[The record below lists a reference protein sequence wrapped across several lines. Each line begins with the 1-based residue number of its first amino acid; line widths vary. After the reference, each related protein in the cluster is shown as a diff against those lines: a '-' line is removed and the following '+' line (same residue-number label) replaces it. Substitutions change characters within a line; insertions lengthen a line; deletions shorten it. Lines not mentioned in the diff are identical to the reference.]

1 MLPVIAIVGR
11 PNVGK
16 SALFNRIVGKRI
28 AIVHDQPGITRDRIS
43 AEAEHRD
50 VPFTLL
56 DTGGI
61 GLLRGERTHDE
72 IIGAMRHQADVAIA
86 DAALILLV
94 VDSRDGVVPLDQ
106 EVAKLLRESGKTIF
120 LAVNKVDNLQQ
131 ESLLADFM
139 QLGFEKV
146 FPVSAIQGLGLD
158 EILDAAMAQL
168 PVSAVREQAEEGV
181 SAPRQTPLK
190 IAIVGRPNV
199 GKSSIINRLVHEE
212 RVIVSEVAGTT
223 RDAVDVPFTA
233 EIEGRQREFI
243 LTDTAGIRPTGR
255 VDTSVEFFSVR
266 RAEQSIERCELAV
279 LVLDASMGV
288 TAQDKKIGGKIL
300 AANKGCIIAVNKWD
314 LVGERVQ
321 KQFIEQLHHILFF
334 LDFAPVVFISAKTG
348 MALGRLL
355 STIHVVDRQLNQE
368 VPTAV
373 LNRVLSEAIRSRP
386 SPGKSG
392 HQLRL
397 YYATQTGTRPPRF
410 LAFVNTPDLFSDS
423 YRKYIMDRLRAA
435 FGFEGCSIVLSARAR
450 THTIEPKRSS
460 AKRTP
465 SRIARARDKQEHRKH
480 RRRS

>member
-1 MLPVIAIVGR
+1 MSDLIAIVGR

-28 AIVHDQPGITRDRIS
+28 AIVHDQPGITRDRIA

-61 GLLRGERTHDE
+61 GLLRGEQTHDE
-72 IIGAMRHQADVAIA
+72 IIGAMRHQADIAIA
-86 DAALILLV
+86 DATLILLV
-94 VDSRDGVVPLDQ
+94 VDSRDGVVPLDH
-106 EVAKLLRESGKTIF
+106 EVAKLLRESGKAIF

-146 FPVSAIQGLGLD
+146 FPVSAIQGLGMDEMLD
-158 EILDAAMAQL
+158 EAIKRLPQPEPATEDAPSSTLHA
-168 PVSAVREQAEEGV
+168 
-181 SAPRQTPLK
+181 PLK
-190 IAIVGRPNV
+190 IAVVGRPNV

-233 EIEGRQREFI
+233 EIEGRQREFVLI
-243 LTDTAGIRPTGR
+243 DTAGIRPTGK

-314 LVGERVQ
+314 LVGERVE

-355 STIHVVDRQLNQE
+355 STIHAVDRQLNQE

-386 SPGKSG
+386 SPSKSG

-410 LAFVNTPDLFSDS
+410 LVFVNTPDLFSDS
-423 YRKYIMDRLRAA
+423 YRKYICDRLRAA
-435 FGFEGCSIVLSARAR
+435 FGFEGCSVVLSARAR

-460 AKRTP
+460 PKRTP
-465 SRIARARDKQEHRKH
+465 SRISRVQDKQEHRKH
-480 RRRS
+480 RHRS

>member
-28 AIVHDQPGITRDRIS
+28 AIVHDQPGITRDRIA
-43 AEAEHRD
+43 AEAEHHGA
-50 VPFTLL
+50 PFTLL

-61 GLLRGERTHDE
+61 GLLRGEQTHDE
-72 IIGAMRHQADVAIA
+72 IIGAMRHQADIAIA

-94 VDSRDGVVPLDQ
+94 VDSRDGVVPLDH
-106 EVAKLLRESGKTIF
+106 EVAKLLRESGKAIF

-139 QLGFEKV
+139 QLGFEKI
-146 FPVSAIQGLGLD
+146 FPVSAIQGLGMDEMLD
-158 EILDAAMAQL
+158 EAIKRL
-168 PVSAVREQAEEGV
+168 PATVESDIRDQESEI
-181 SAPRQTPLK
+181 RNPLK
-190 IAIVGRPNV
+190 IAVVGRPNV
-199 GKSSIINRLVHEE
+199 GKSSLINRLVHEE

-233 EIEGRQREFI
+233 EIEGRQREFVLI
-243 LTDTAGIRPTGR
+243 DTAGIRPTGK

-321 KQFIEQLHHILFF
+321 TQFIEQLHHILFF

-355 STIHVVDRQLNQE
+355 STIHAVDRQLNQE

-386 SPGKSG
+386 SPSKSG

-410 LAFVNTPDLFSDS
+410 LVFVNTPDLFSDS
-423 YRKYIMDRLRAA
+423 YRKYICDRLRAA
-435 FGFEGCSIVLSARAR
+435 FGFEGCSLVLSARAR
-450 THTIEPKRSS
+450 EHKIEPKRSS
-460 AKRTP
+460 PNRKP
-465 SRIARARDKQEHRKH
+465 SRIARVQDKQRHRKH